1 MEIKNKIIVITGG
14 ANGLGSALSNLLL
27 MKGNKIIIADR
38 LIKKNQKRLNKDLCT
53 IKTDVTEESDVKK
66 VTDFVVK
73 KFKRIDIWINNAGVW
88 LPHAPIE
95 EISARKVRFLLDVNF
110 FGVFFGSKY
119 ALMQMRKQKKGII
132 VNILSSSALDGGAG
146 SSGYCA
152 SKFAAS
158 GFTKCLRLE
167 TDKDGIA
174 VVSVYPRGMK
184 TNFFNEKRPQAYSN
198 FMDPSYVAKKII
210 RNLESENPKRDLI
223 INH

>member
-1 MEIKNKIIVITGG
+1 MEIKNKVIVITGG
-14 ANGLGSALSNLLL
+14 TNGLGSALSNLLL

-38 LIKKNQKRLNKDLCT
+38 LIKKNQKRLSEDLCA
-53 IKTDVTEESDVKK
+53 IKTDVTEESDLKK
-66 VTDFVVK
+66 VTAFVVK
-73 KFKRIDIWINNAGVW
+73 KFKRIDIWMNNAGVW

-95 EISARKVRFLLDVNF
+95 NINVGKVRFLMDVNF
-110 FGVFFGSKY
+110 FGTFFGSKY
-119 ALMQMRKQKKGII
+119 ALLQMRKQKEGTI

-167 TDKDGIA
+167 TDKDGIS
-174 VVSVYPRGMK
+174 VISVYPRGMR
-184 TNFFNEKRPQAYSN
+184 TNFFDEKRPRAYNN

-210 RNLESENPKRDLI
+210 RNLESENPKCDLI